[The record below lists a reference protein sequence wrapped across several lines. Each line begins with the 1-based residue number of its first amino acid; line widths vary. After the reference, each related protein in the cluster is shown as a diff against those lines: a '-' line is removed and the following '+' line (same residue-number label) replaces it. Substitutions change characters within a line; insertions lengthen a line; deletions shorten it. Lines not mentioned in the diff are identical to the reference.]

1 MAFVEENIPNYP
13 FDKTGTMSRQA
24 ERDRP
29 AAKITREMVLAAKEV
44 LHASAGDDLGQIADE
59 DSIIV
64 SMIRAAF
71 AASPS
76 SSQE

>member
-1 MAFVEENIPNYP
+1 MVFVEENIPNNVP

-29 AAKITREMVLAAKEV
+29 AAKITREMVLAAKKEGG

-59 DSIIV
+59 DFIIV
-64 SMIRAAF
+64 SMI
-71 AASPS
+71 
-76 SSQE
+76 